1 VSPRPASRAPLAS
14 SLVRARLHRPQARTT
29 WPPCSRGAALPGGA
43 ASCAVWPRHV
53 APVCAD
59 AGLACMQG
67 RAGAAAAP
75 LSPWWP
81 RGGPRA
87 PPARACPALPP
98 ADGAGL
104 DPGPDRMRWAQT
116 GGRRLLVRGV
126 SAPPSAPFVHHA
138 QACADTAPRSW
149 HARACSHV
157 QRHAFGG
164 CPDKARRRLPTRTSP
179 SRCQAAGGCVSMR
192 WETVFTLPALPRK
205 AASPGRLGPLPRSP
219 SKGCLSSMHGRPA
232 GGGEGPA
239 CVWSRRR
246 VARRAAQAAAA
257 RSSARSRARARAAGL

>member
-126 SAPPSAPFVHHA
+126 SAPPSAPFVHRA
-138 QACADTAPRSW
+138 QACAVP
-149 HARACSHV
+149 
-157 QRHAFGG
+157 
-164 CPDKARRRLPTRTSP
+164 
-179 SRCQAAGGCVSMR
+179 
-192 WETVFTLPALPRK
+192 
-205 AASPGRLGPLPRSP
+205 
-219 SKGCLSSMHGRPA
+219 
-232 GGGEGPA
+232 
-239 CVWSRRR
+239 
-246 VARRAAQAAAA
+246 RRAAGM
-257 RSSARSRARARAAGL
+257 RARARTCSATCSAAALTRHAADSQPVPPHRGAKPQGAVYPCAGRRCSPCLLCHERRPVRAASGHCLVLRARVVC